1 MEGRKCPNPSFPK
14 KRCHQKVCRS
24 IWGSRTCLELV
35 LSSVTDRCR
44 CGFLCKLN
52 TCRSTGHCTG
62 HPGTRVP
69 LGAVGCRWVPLGAA
83 TAEPHA
89 LCTQALTAP
98 RDHRTKQGPPSAPFT
113 GEETDARQQVK
124 ALAQDHQARRGLT
137 PRPAGARARAPH
149 LPGPSTVQGLGSR
162 LG

>member
-1 MEGRKCPNPSFPK
+1 MEGRKCPNPSFAK
-14 KRCHQKVCRS
+14 KRCHQKACGS
-24 IWGSRTCLELV
+24 IWGTRTCLELV

-52 TCRSTGHCTG
+52 TCHSTRHCTG
-62 HPGTRVP
+62 HPGTRVS
-69 LGAVGCRWVPLGAA
+69 LGAVGCRDRRACQLRV
-83 TAEPHA
+83 TPHA
-89 LCTQALTAP
+89 LCTQALTP
-98 RDHRTKQGPPSAPFT
+98 RDHRTKQGLPSAPFT